1 MMEERLEFR
10 RLQEENAI
18 LKAEITAYKVQNQNL
33 QNDLYSRKPK
43 CAGKCYG
50 EEDVCKCPIRDNCK
64 NYKEGTKESIEM
76 FYTYAFGCDD
86 YDPINEQI

>member
-1 MMEERLEFR
+1 MSERLLIR
-10 RLQEENAI
+10 RLEEEKAI

-43 CAGKCYG
+43 CSGRCLG
-50 EEDVCKCPIRDNCK
+50 EEDEFECPLLDNCK
-64 NYKEGTKESIEM
+64 NYKKGAEDNDKM

-86 YDPINEQI
+86 YDPIEDKDI